1 MDVEFCSGG
10 IVSISIGEHK
20 IDALFRSATGHR
32 TDDRRSLAVLRLHG
46 TLGNL
51 IDETEHFLA
60 DALVNRG
67 YDSLSMNTALANLG
81 LFYGFGVFDAV
92 IPQIAAACEY
102 LGSIGYTRIVLA
114 GHGLGAA
121 MAVRYA
127 AASNDR
133 SMGPPIHG
141 VVAVAAPYSLPE
153 TIRRRWERFGA
164 EPSYQEVHERAREA
178 HDNGRWAQDEPILI
192 QRAHGPTRLPT
203 HAEIY
208 TLRTW
213 WSLAAPEAAGPSV
226 FRHIGQ
232 VTVPLLL
239 INAQEDEVIEVR
251 EGEDLGQIARAAGNP
266 DVTQVVLN
274 ANHRFDGEHE
284 ALCDTVAQWLADRFG
299 G

>member
-20 IDALFRSATGHR
+20 IDALFRSATRRH
-32 TDDRRSLAVLRLHG
+32 TDDRQRLVVLRLHG

-60 DALVNRG
+60 DALANRG
-67 YDSLSMNTALANLG
+67 YASLSMNTALANLG

-92 IPQIAAACEY
+92 IPQMAAACEY
-102 LGSIGYTRIVLA
+102 LDSIGFTKIVLA

-133 SMGPPIHG
+133 STGPPIHG
-141 VVAVAAPYSLPE
+141 VVAIAAPYSLPE
-153 TIRRRWERFGA
+153 TIRRRWDRFGA
-164 EPSYQEVHERAREA
+164 EPSYQELHKRALEA
-178 HDNGRWAQDEPILI
+178 HENGRWEPDEPILI
-192 QRAHGPTRLPT
+192 QRAHGPTRLPKHT
-203 HAEIY
+203 EIY

-213 WSLAAPEAAGPSV
+213 WSLAAPEAAGPTV

-239 INAQEDEVIEVR
+239 INAQQDEVIEVR
-251 EGEDLGQIARAAGNP
+251 EGEDLGQIAKGAGNP
-266 DVTQVVLN
+266 DVTQIVLN
-274 ANHRFDGEHE
+274 ANHVFDGKHDE
-284 ALCDTVAQWLADRFG
+284 LCDTVAGWLADRFG